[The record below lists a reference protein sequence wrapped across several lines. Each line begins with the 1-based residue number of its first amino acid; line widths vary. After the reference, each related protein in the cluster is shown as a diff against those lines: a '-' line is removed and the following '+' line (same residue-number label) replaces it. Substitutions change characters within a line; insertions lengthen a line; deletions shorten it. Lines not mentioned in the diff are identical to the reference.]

1 MDVGVV
7 LESGAEVTFKSV
19 PAGSFLPILV
29 KRVSSAPTATGDI
42 IALYQSMWFGIGY
55 LVPQKT
61 DTAGEPRPLKFLIE
75 TEDALFEMQT
85 EDGSF
90 VMELELTTE

>member
-1 MDVGVV
+1 
-7 LESGAEVTFKSV
+7 
-19 PAGSFLPILV
+19 
-29 KRVSSAPTATGDI
+29 
-42 IALYQSMWFGIGY
+42 MWFGIGY